1 MAERFLD
8 LERGDRADIP
18 QSLAAQ
24 LGRTAVALEMDVWV
38 CWTLGT
44 LFALPGREAM
54 AFKGGTSLS
63 KVYGAAG

>member
-8 LERGDRADIP
+8 LERGDRADIL

-44 LFALPGREAM
+44 LWS
-54 AFKGGTSLS
+54 GGSS
-63 KVYGAAG
+63 